1 MLLDALEDR
10 RGGPVLWSSSE
21 AILVRTATGWR
32 AGDEP
37 HSEVV
42 VVEVQ
47 QESYSTHPNRT
58 KTKSNLHL
66 ASLSLHWNDCLRPL
80 A

>member
-10 RGGPVLWSSSE
+10 RGGSVLWSSSE

-42 VVEVQ
+42 VVEVK
-47 QESYSTHPNRT
+47 QESHSPHPNRT
-58 KTKSNLHL
+58 KTKSNQS
-66 ASLSLHWNDCLRPL
+66 ASRLPL
-80 A
+80 AALE